1 MTSTQAMGTDA
12 GSVLAGGSGGDAVLA
27 AAMLRSARLP
37 VDTLARVAGAVVRS
51 PDAAAR
57 HLIRGLRRQLA
68 VAVGAGEQ
76 LPDLDRRFTD
86 AAWHGN
92 PALRRLAQS
101 YLVWCDALRDA
112 VADTPLEWR
121 TRQRANF
128 VIDNVVA
135 AAAPTNVPLVNP
147 ASAKEAYDT
156 GGASLLRGLS
166 QFVQDIQRPPRLP
179 HYCDPAAYTIGT
191 DLAVTPGA
199 VVRRDEVYELLQYA
213 PDADRVDE
221 VPVLMVASPVNKF
234 YLLDLGP
241 KNSVIAA
248 LQRSGRQAFVS
259 SWVNPDERHRDVG
272 LDGYVQ
278 AVLDML
284 ATVREITGSPRVH
297 LLGLCG
303 GGMIALAAAGHL
315 AAARRQDELAS
326 LTLSV
331 TIADFGDGGTLGALL
346 DAETAEAAALRA
358 SRRGFFSAADTAAG
372 FAWLRPDEGVWMN
385 VVNNYLL
392 GRPPRGSELL
402 FWAAD
407 NTHLTVRLGRDLTSL
422 QLNNSFAT
430 PGALTVLGVPVDL
443 RELTVATYLLGA
455 STDHIMPW
463 ADCYRTR
470 ALFGGPTRFVLASG
484 GHAKALG
491 VPPGAPRTSYRTGES
506 DTPDPETWLSVS
518 ITHQG
523 SWWEDW
529 CDWITQHTPATKP
542 APSRLGDGAFPP
554 LADAP
559 GDLVHRR
566 VL

>member
-1 MTSTQAMGTDA
+1 MTSPQAVDTDA
-12 GSVLAGGSGGDAVLA
+12 GSVLAGGGGDAVLA

-57 HLIRGLRRQLA
+57 HLVRGLRRQLA

-76 LPDLDRRFTD
+76 LPDRDRRFSD
-86 AAWHGN
+86 AAWHGS

-101 YLVWCDALRDA
+101 YLVWCDALRDT

-121 TRQRANF
+121 TRQRANLM
-128 VIDNVVA
+128 IDNIVA

-179 HYCDPAAYTIGT
+179 HYCDPAAYMIGT

-199 VVRRDEVYELLQYA
+199 VVRRDEVYELLQYS
-213 PDADRVDE
+213 PGADRVDE

-315 AAARRQDELAS
+315 AATGRQDELAS

-358 SRRGFFSAADTAAG
+358 AKRGYFSAADTAAG

-392 GRPPRGSELL
+392 GRAPRGSELL

-443 RELTVATYLLGA
+443 RKVTVATYLLGA

-491 VPPGAPRTSYRTGES
+491 VPPGAPRTSYRTGDSE
-506 DTPDPETWLSVS
+506 TPDPAAWLSAS
-518 ITHQG
+518 IAHQG
-523 SWWEDW
+523 SWWKDW

-542 APSRLGDGAFPP
+542 APTRLGDGAFPP

>member
-1 MTSTQAMGTDA
+1 MTSTQAVDPDA
-12 GSVLAGGSGGDAVLA
+12 GAVLAGGGGDAVLA

-37 VDTLARVAGAVVRS
+37 TDTVARVAGAVVRS

-57 HLIRGLRRQLA
+57 HLVRGLRRQLA
-68 VAVGAGEQ
+68 VAVGTGEQ
-76 LPDLDRRFTD
+76 LPDLDRRFAD
-86 AAWHGN
+86 AAWHTN

-101 YLVWCDALRDA
+101 YLVWCDALRGA
-112 VADTPLEWR
+112 VADTPLGWR
-121 TRQRANF
+121 TRQRANLM
-128 VIDNVVA
+128 IDNVVA

-179 HYCDPAAYTIGT
+179 HYCDPAAYSIGT

-199 VVRRDEVYELLQYA
+199 VICRDEVYELLQYA
-213 PDADRVDE
+213 PGADQVDE
-221 VPVLMVASPVNKF
+221 VPVLMLASPVNKF

-241 KNSVIAA
+241 GNSVVAA
-248 LQRSGRQAFVS
+248 LQRFGRQAFVS
-259 SWVNPDERHRDVG
+259 SWVNPDQRHRDVG
-272 LDGYVQ
+272 LDGYVH

-315 AAARRQDELAS
+315 AATGREDELAS
-326 LTLSV
+326 LTLGV
-331 TIADFGDGGTLGALL
+331 TIGDFGDGGTLGALL
-346 DAETAEAAALRA
+346 DAQTAEAAALRA
-358 SRRGFFSAADTAAG
+358 AKRGFYSAADTAAG

-392 GRPPRGSELL
+392 GRPPAGRSELL

-443 RELTVATYLLGA
+443 RKVLVATYLLGA

-491 VPPGAPRTSYRTGES
+491 TPPGAPRTSFRTGDC
-506 DTPDPETWLSVS
+506 DTPDPAAWLSVS
-518 ITHQG
+518 TAHQG

-542 APSRLGDGAFPP
+542 APTRLGNDAFPP